1 MKIVCNDASEMIFQ
15 SADIQADGSLLIK
28 TISTTASELKKKF
41 RDPLVTRKI
50 VVKERESVLA
60 TYDGY
65 ENLYSITE
73 YTGGI
78 LGVAM
83 RKKES
88 IPEVQ
93 KEIQSAMVAVAQ
105 IQAQNL
111 TDSQALGVQA
121 IYPEWSGDSV
131 AYSKD
136 YKAQKDGVLYK
147 CVQAHTSQSDWAPG
161 VAPSLWAAIA
171 SDSNTGTKDNPIPVP
186 DTVATAGME
195 YSRGKYY
202 SYVGKTYL
210 MNRQGMADGD
220 SIILYFAPDA
230 LVGQYFEE
238 V

>member
-1 MKIVCNDASEMIFQ
+1 MKIVCNDASEMIIQ

-60 TYDGY
+60 TYDGC
-65 ENLYSITE
+65 ENLYCITE

-78 LGVAM
+78 LGVDM

-147 CVQAHTSQSDWAPG
+147 CVQAHTSQDTWTPPI
-161 VAPSLWAAIA
+161 APSLFAKVLI
-171 SDSNTGTKDNPIPVP
+171 P
-186 DTVATAGME
+186 DTDTIPEWEQPGSTNP
-195 YSRGKYY
+195 YSKGDKVTHNGNTWI
-202 SYVGKTYL
+202 ST
-210 MNRQGMADGD
+210 ADGNVWEPGV
-220 SIILYFAPDA
+220 Y
-230 LVGQYFEE
+230 GWEE

>member
-1 MKIVCNDASEMIFQ
+1 MKIVCNDASEMIIQ

-60 TYDGY
+60 TCDGY

-78 LGVAM
+78 LGVDM

-147 CVQAHTSQSDWAPG
+147 CVQAHTSQDTWTPPI
-161 VAPSLWAAIA
+161 APSLFAKVLI
-171 SDSNTGTKDNPIPVP
+171 P
-186 DTVATAGME
+186 DTDTIPEWEQPGSTNP
-195 YSRGKYY
+195 YSKGDK
-202 SYVGKTYL
+202 VTHNGKTWIST
-210 MNRQGMADGD
+210 ADGNVWEPGV
-220 SIILYFAPDA
+220 Y
-230 LVGQYFEE
+230 GWEE